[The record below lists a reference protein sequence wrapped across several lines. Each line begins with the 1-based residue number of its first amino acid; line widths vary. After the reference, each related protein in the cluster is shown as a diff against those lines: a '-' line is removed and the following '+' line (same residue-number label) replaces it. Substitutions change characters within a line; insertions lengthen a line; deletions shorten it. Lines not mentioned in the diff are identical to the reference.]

1 MNKETL
7 YKVGVIASAVCIGLV
22 AYQTGKPDE
31 FYKRHEAYASERPN
45 RFFWSVDRNYYV
57 MDIPEGKENDEKWR
71 SFMNWQERAL
81 TFDENAILLV
91 GSSYQLGV
99 PVGQN
104 DDAAAYWFKLA
115 ADRFGNP
122 DAMYN
127 YAIIAAD
134 KGNRKTY
141 TNYLIQAAEKG
152 NTPAMNEIARS
163 VLERRNQKDSVIYKE
178 GRRYAEIS
186 ASKKS
191 PIGTLL
197 FANYLYNE
205 RDKKAADVL
214 ARIDGKPDMD
224 SIRSGIDPREIKYL
238 KYGILA
244 DIFGGSIEEYDKYLK
259 QHISPDTMSGI
270 EPLAEVGVLNP
281 INPKE
286 NKK

>member
-214 ARIDGKPDMD
+214 ARIRRKAGYGFYPVRHRPFFE
-224 SIRSGIDPREIKYL
+224 SRET
-238 KYGILA
+238 
-244 DIFGGSIEEYDKYLK
+244 IENWNRLGEIYRTGQSAMSCLNK
-259 QHISPDTMSGI
+259 ISPASTVQTVAGSCHQI
-270 EPLAEVGVLNP
+270 
-281 INPKE
+281 
-286 NKK
+286 